1 MKRMIQA
8 EISIGTQVEHRQLS
22 QSNNEIFCKKRQS
35 KYSPQ
40 RDNGTNFVGA
50 EREVEEYVAA
60 LNKEGIEEHL
70 VQRGIS
76 WKFNPPA
83 APFSLGVWERFLRRC
98 EKTMYAVLGNRSVRE
113 DVLSTTMCI
122 VEETLKARPLTPVS
136 SDVNDLEAMTPNHF
150 LLGNRNVC
158 LPYLPE
164 DIKASTQN
172 MGTAFKGAFNR
183 STWKPVNIFG
193 KYKLKLQQAEAKP
206 QSLECSTQQKLHFDG
221 VGIIFG
227 QHAYELQRPLNY
239 KIGKRSELF
248 AVLTE
253 LGWVVS
259 GPMTGKIRQT
269 VCHFV
274 FTEDVKEAENI
285 QYWWDIE
292 TYASKINV
300 VTQSKTEVQRQ
311 KMLEVTKNFTGER
324 YEVEMLWT
332 ESEPNLRNNYSSTL
346 GQLYSLEQKIQRDPN
361 LKSLY

>member
-158 LPYLPE
+158 LPYLLCVE
-164 DIKASTQN
+164 VIVDH
-172 MGTAFKGAFNR
+172 R
-183 STWKPVNIFG
+183 
-193 KYKLKLQQAEAKP
+193 KL
-206 QSLECSTQQKLHFDG
+206 F
-221 VGIIFG
+221 
-227 QHAYELQRPLNY
+227 
-239 KIGKRSELF
+239 
-248 AVLTE
+248 
-253 LGWVVS
+253 
-259 GPMTGKIRQT
+259 RQT
-269 VCHFV
+269 Q
-274 FTEDVKEAENI
+274 A
-285 QYWWDIE
+285 
-292 TYASKINV
+292 YANLIWYRFREKRLPTLNN
-300 VTQSKTEVQRQ
+300 RQ
-311 KMLEVTKNFTGER
+311 KRRSKSNETLKEGDLVQLVDDSHKRGYYNQSRVT
-324 YEVEMLWT
+324 EMWRL
-332 ESEPNLRNNYSSTL
+332 
-346 GQLYSLEQKIQRDPN
+346 SLLTQ
-361 LKSLY
+361 

>member
-1 MKRMIQA
+1 M
-8 EISIGTQVEHRQLS
+8 SL
-22 QSNNEIFCKKRQS
+22 
-35 KYSPQ
+35 
-40 RDNGTNFVGA
+40 
-50 EREVEEYVAA
+50 YVA
-60 LNKEGIEEHL
+60 LYKKLMTLTLYQFLIIWNL
-70 VQRGIS
+70 SRLLSYCIS
-76 WKFNPPA
+76 LQLQWMRQEAQPIANQTDESHHPVNVSA
-83 APFSLGVWERFLRRC
+83 SFLH
-98 EKTMYAVLGNRSVRE
+98 
-113 DVLSTTMCI
+113 I
-122 VEETLKARPLTPVS
+122 VPVS
-136 SDVNDLEAMTPNHF
+136 MQSGGNKLNTYAFLDSGSTVSFINQIHQNDAQHSWHT
-150 LLGNRNVC
+150 RNEGS
-158 LPYLPE
+158 E

-227 QHAYELQRPLNY
+227 QDAYELQRPLNY

-259 GPMTGKIRQT
+259 EPMTGKIRQT
-269 VCHFV
+269 VFHFV

-292 TYASKINV
+292 TYDSKINV

-346 GQLYSLEQKIQRDPN
+346 GQLYSLEQKFQRDPN